1 MAKYCF
7 SQSTGDSGMKKGLEN
22 ILYQERL
29 RGKNTL
35 GLGEG
40 HKLESLLGWGVE
52 FEKTRIH
59 KEHSVT
65 CTVS

>member
-1 MAKYCF
+1 
-7 SQSTGDSGMKKGLEN
+7 MKKGLEN